1 MTAPCKDCPD
11 RSQGCHARCE
21 RYAAFYAVNERRK
34 AANRADIDAQ
44 AAVIEGG
51 LRRMSEYKK
60 GRMKFGCHP
69 QTIK

>member
-1 MTAPCKDCPD
+1 MNAPCKDCPD

-21 RYAAFYAVNERRK
+21 KYAAFH
-34 AANRADIDAQ
+34 ADIDAQ

-51 LRRMSEYKK
+51 LRRMNDYKK

-69 QTIK
+69 QTIKQKGGAGHG

>member
-1 MTAPCKDCPD
+1 MNAPCKDCPD

-21 RYAAFYAVNERRK
+21 KYAAFHADNERRK

-51 LRRMSEYKK
+51 LRRMNDYKK